1 MNRISKFGL
10 RNESPS
16 SGGAVWGLWG
26 FSVGACML
34 GRAVVDA
41 SCISKGDVEIN
52 NVVLFILVWKRTIG
66 SGTWQL
72 KGNAA

>member
-16 SGGAVWGLWG
+16 SGGAVRSRRG
-26 FSVGACML
+26 FLVGACMF
-34 GRAVVDA
+34 GRAAVDA

-52 NVVLFILVWKRTIG
+52 NVLLFILVRKRTIG

>member
-16 SGGAVWGLWG
+16 SGGADWSLRG

-34 GRAVVDA
+34 GRAAVDA
-41 SCISKGDVEIN
+41 ACISKGDVEIN

-66 SGTWQL
+66 SGT
-72 KGNAA
+72 

>member
-1 MNRISKFGL
+1 
-10 RNESPS
+10 
-16 SGGAVWGLWG
+16 
-26 FSVGACML
+26 ML

-52 NVVLFILVWKRTIG
+52 NVVLLILVWKRTIG

>member
-16 SGGAVWGLWG
+16 SGDAVRSRRG
-26 FSVGACML
+26 FLVGACMF
-34 GRAVVDA
+34 GRAAVDA
-41 SCISKGDVEIN
+41 SYISKGDVEIN
-52 NVVLFILVWKRTIG
+52 NVLLFILVRKRTIG

>member
-1 MNRISKFGL
+1 
-10 RNESPS
+10 
-16 SGGAVWGLWG
+16 
-26 FSVGACML
+26 ML

-41 SCISKGDVEIN
+41 SCISKVDVEIN

>member
-1 MNRISKFGL
+1 MENMVLVRI
-10 RNESPS
+10 RNIQT
-16 SGGAVWGLWG
+16 GKAM
-26 FSVGACML
+26 A
-34 GRAVVDA
+34 RVVSRVDLKT
-41 SCISKGDVEIN
+41 IPRRVKGDVEIN

>member
-1 MNRISKFGL
+1 
-10 RNESPS
+10 
-16 SGGAVWGLWG
+16 
-26 FSVGACML
+26 ML
-34 GRAVVDA
+34 GRAAVDA